1 MKYKKKNG
9 QLMARHRML
18 VTIWLL
24 QVLAEVLA
32 MYGVWKLDMLPQK
45 YFLILGGA
53 MALLIFFTGVLLLP
67 LRTSPLQGT
76 AGVILSV
83 IIFSASCGVSLMIMD
98 AHGTIE
104 SIVGQVSSKATVAVY
119 VRAEDRAQT
128 IHDAAGYHFGMVSG
142 YEAESINEAVDAVE
156 EELGTQIQVS
166 GYDSTIT
173 LVEAFFTGEVDALV
187 INSAYVDILEEIEGY
202 EDFRGRIRMLH
213 EVHISGWSSVLESIG
228 SINVQKGD
236 AIVTDPFVVYIS
248 GSDTRDKTLTT
259 SRSDVNILAVV
270 NPQTKQVLL
279 LNTPRDY
286 YIPNPVSSVGTKD
299 KLTHCGIYG
308 IECSMQAL
316 ANLYGVEV
324 DYYAQINFTG
334 FETLIDAIDGIT
346 VYSDVAFKTA
356 DDYYISQGENE
367 LNGAQALSFARER
380 KRLAGGDN
388 ARGQNQMK
396 VIKAVIAK
404 ATSGTTIISNYTD
417 IMASLEGMFATSMPM
432 SEISS
437 LVKMQLGDMA
447 QWDVKSF
454 AVTGFD
460 GSEYTY
466 SAPGARAYV
475 MYPNEEMVA
484 KAANIIDRIFADE
497 IITDADLAVE

>member
-1 MKYKKKNG
+1 
-9 QLMARHRML
+9 MAPFPSVSAQYILEH
-18 VTIWLL
+18 
-24 QVLAEVLA
+24 
-32 MYGVWKLDMLPQK
+32 LDS
-45 YFLILGGA
+45 
-53 MALLIFFTGVLLLP
+53 ALE
-67 LRTSPLQGT
+67 QQ
-76 AGVILSV
+76 
-83 IIFSASCGVSLMIMD
+83 
-98 AHGTIE
+98 H
-104 SIVGQVSSKATVAVY
+104 
-119 VRAEDRAQT
+119 
-128 IHDAAGYHFGMVSG
+128 
-142 YEAESINEAVDAVE
+142 
-156 EELGTQIQVS
+156 IQV
-166 GYDSTIT
+166 Y
-173 LVEAFFTGEVDALV
+173 FQPV
-187 INSAYVDILEEIEGY
+187 IRTV
-202 EDFRGRIRMLH
+202 
-213 EVHISGWSSVLESIG
+213 
-228 SINVQKGD
+228 
-236 AIVTDPFVVYIS
+236 
-248 GSDTRDKTLTT
+248 
-259 SRSDVNILAVV
+259 SR
-270 NPQTKQVLL
+270 QM
-279 LNTPRDY
+279 
-286 YIPNPVSSVGTKD
+286 
-299 KLTHCGIYG
+299 
-308 IECSMQAL
+308 CSMEAL
-316 ANLYGVEV
+316 AQLYDVEV

-334 FETLIDAIDGIT
+334 LETLIDAIGGVT